1 LAFPIKKCKSK
12 IEIVKRMQAYER
24 KRLWKIILLLAAMG
38 IGGFSLWYTRTLV
51 KDLAVQE
58 DKKILLWANATR
70 QLGMV
75 DNNMDINFLLDIIK
89 DNETIPTILVDD
101 LGMIVATRNLDS
113 SRAEDSLYLQSQLA
127 QMKKEHEPIKIV
139 YDETNNRYNN
149 LYYKN
154 SSILNDLKTYPF
166 IQLGLI
172 SFFAIMSYLALSSS
186 RRAEQNQV
194 WVGMSKE
201 TAHQLGTPISSLREW
216 HNLLRE
222 TDKEQ
227 QEEILKEVDYDLKR
241 LELITER
248 FSKIGSEPI
257 LKAENLDLIVE
268 KSVSYLRNRISSQV
282 DFAFEIG
289 KPGNWAKINI
299 PLFEW
304 VIENVCKNAV
314 DAMDG
319 KGKLTVVLNHDETHI
334 YIDISDTGK
343 GIPRNKFKTV
353 FKPGY
358 TTKKRGWG
366 LGLSLV
372 KRIIEQYH
380 KGQIYVRFSEPGK
393 GSTFRIILAAE

>member
-12 IEIVKRMQAYER
+12 IEIVTRMQAYER
-24 KRLWKIILLLAAMG
+24 KRLWKIILLVAAMG

-101 LGMIVATRNLDS
+101 RGMIVATRNLDS
-113 SRAEDSLYLQSQLA
+113 TRVEDSLYLQSELA
-127 QMKKEHEPIKIV
+127 LMKEEHEPIKIV

-319 KGKLTVVLNHDETHI
+319 KGKLTVVLNHDETHV